1 MILPLSNKF
10 ILLHLDPLPLTS
22 PYNNVV
28 IHSCKIK
35 QCQLT
40 KHSFRVP
47 IETRPSNS
55 LIRSFQCSY
64 AVLPCLG
71 LSLLQSGFVIQ
82 CSANETV
89 ICDLGNP
96 FKSNQKVAVCFLSVN
111 MSNV

>member
-1 MILPLSNKF
+1 MKPVCKGCLKSCIVLINQYHIKS
-10 ILLHLDPLPLTS
+10 
-22 PYNNVV
+22 NNVV

-40 KHSFRVP
+40 KHSIRVP

-71 LSLLQSGFVIQ
+71 LSLLQSGFVIK